1 MLLGVGA
8 AVAVAVASVAL
19 PEPLLLALVAA
30 CAAVSI
36 LLLARR
42 YVNPRPSL
50 GVGGKSSTQAS
61 QRMPFPPAIV
71 SERSDSLVVARFLFY
86 AGMLTIGQTAVRP
99 WGGFTV
105 SDWLFFTALWA
116 ALVGLALGRGT
127 VTFRIPALVI
137 LGVVLYVVAGLLS
150 TFQALAP
157 LASAAN
163 VARFAYLTLVWFWLA
178 TLVLTRPRHLRA
190 AMAMWTVSLAIDG
203 VAAILQARGVGLPF
217 VSSPIPGRMTGF
229 APHPN
234 ELAAAA
240 ATVIAPACALLVT
253 TTRLREYVVW
263 VGALA
268 SIVAA
273 VVLSGSVSG
282 MAAAMAAVGTWIV
295 ISSRGLRPV
304 VIAFVALALAVAV
317 AQVQGSA
324 GLPTPVDRLLSTT
337 GRSEGGQYSTVTTRV
352 QGYKAT
358 WAALGNGGLVG
369 HGLDFLSPNPDGAR
383 SAHNLLLKA
392 WYEGGLPAAAGMLCV
407 MLGGLACSLLGARLA
422 VTVRFRVLAASLFAA
437 GAAFFVYS
445 MSSPLLSQRFGWAY
459 VALALCCASIA
470 KASAGGTLQPEG
482 DDIHRAD
489 GRLPQQRLWP
499 RPSR

>member
-1 MLLGVGA
+1 M
-8 AVAVAVASVAL
+8 
-19 PEPLLLALVAA
+19 
-30 CAAVSI
+30 
-36 LLLARR
+36 
-42 YVNPRPSL
+42 
-50 GVGGKSSTQAS
+50 
-61 QRMPFPPAIV
+61 
-71 SERSDSLVVARFLFY
+71 
-86 AGMLTIGQTAVRP
+86 
-99 WGGFTV
+99 
-105 SDWLFFTALWA
+105 
-116 ALVGLALGRGT
+116 
-127 VTFRIPALVI
+127 
-137 LGVVLYVVAGLLS
+137 
-150 TFQALAP
+150 
-157 LASAAN
+157 
-163 VARFAYLTLVWFWLA
+163 
-178 TLVLTRPRHLRA
+178 
-190 AMAMWTVSLAIDG
+190 
-203 VAAILQARGVGLPF
+203 PF

-422 VTVRFRVLAASLFAA
+422 RDRPFPGAGCEPLRRRGGILRLQYELAAAEPAIWL
-437 GAAFFVYS
+437 G
-445 MSSPLLSQRFGWAY
+445 
-459 VALALCCASIA
+459 LCGIGLVLRVHCES
-470 KASAGGTLQPEG
+470 E
-482 DDIHRAD
+482 R
-489 GRLPQQRLWP
+489 GRNAPT
-499 RPSR
+499 

>member
-178 TLVLTRPRHLRA
+178 TLRPHA
-190 AMAMWTVSLAIDG
+190 TPAS
-203 VAAILQARGVGLPF
+203 
-217 VSSPIPGRMTGF
+217 PGRDG
-229 APHPN
+229 H
-234 ELAAAA
+234 
-240 ATVIAPACALLVT
+240 VDGIARDRRSGRNPAGP
-253 TTRLREYVVW
+253 W
-263 VGALA
+263 
-268 SIVAA
+268 
-273 VVLSGSVSG
+273 
-282 MAAAMAAVGTWIV
+282 
-295 ISSRGLRPV
+295 
-304 VIAFVALALAVAV
+304 
-317 AQVQGSA
+317 
-324 GLPTPVDRLLSTT
+324 
-337 GRSEGGQYSTVTTRV
+337 
-352 QGYKAT
+352 
-358 WAALGNGGLVG
+358 
-369 HGLDFLSPNPDGAR
+369 
-383 SAHNLLLKA
+383 
-392 WYEGGLPAAAGMLCV
+392 
-407 MLGGLACSLLGARLA
+407 GGLAVREFSHTGAHDRL
-422 VTVRFRVLAASLFAA
+422 RPAS
-437 GAAFFVYS
+437 
-445 MSSPLLSQRFGWAY
+445 Q
-459 VALALCCASIA
+459 
-470 KASAGGTLQPEG
+470 
-482 DDIHRAD
+482 
-489 GRLPQQRLWP
+489 
-499 RPSR
+499 